1 MEESRKV
8 LKCVLCS
15 KTIEILS
22 PGSDEVV
29 CCGMPMRCQMD
40 SRASSVKT
48 EIIDYTA
55 QICSHEEYV
64 ETEALF

>member
-8 LKCVLCS
+8 LKCVSCS
-15 KTIEILS
+15 KTIEIIS

-29 CCGMPMRCQMD
+29 CCGIPMKCQKD

-55 QICSHEEYV
+55 QTCSQEEYV
-64 ETEALF
+64 ESEALF